1 MTLGDDRV
9 ELIHATCVVVKGMGV
24 LLRGPSGAGKS
35 DLALRLI
42 DRGATLIGDDYV
54 QARGMNG
61 QLQVRVPETI
71 AGLIEVRGVGLCPM
85 PHRPE
90 AMVGLVIDLG
100 EEDRMP
106 DWARSPIAGVSLP
119 VFRLDPR
126 PASAP
131 IKVELL
137 VTHIKERL

>member
-1 MTLGDDRV
+1 MTLADDRV

-54 QARGMNG
+54 QARGTNG

-71 AGLIEVRGVGLCPM
+71 AGLIEVRASACAPCRIGRGDGRAGHRSGRGG
-85 PHRPE
+85 PHARMGPE
-90 AMVGLVIDLG
+90 P
-100 EEDRMP
+100 DRGRFP
-106 DWARSPIAGVSLP
+106 ACVSPRSPP
-119 VFRLDPR
+119 RL
-126 PASAP
+126 SA